1 MQRLTEVMPLNEV
14 VVTRDELQILLNM
27 EDEISIM
34 YSFYKHFQL
43 LTAKPE
49 GEGYRLKVFAGEYD
63 FDREAEK
70 LDHYAKEMPGYSDFL
85 ECLLSSGVIGYK
97 NEEDFREQIKHY
109 RNLAKRVYF
118 CPDTNVIYH
127 RFISNS
133 SLFNQNEI
141 LLVDTVK
148 EEIEAALNFKYSPHQ
163 ISELK
168 SLVKYQEF
176 LLDEW
181 VNKRMKRSR
190 KAAYIALREYRK
202 VSDLAVEIEGVE
214 KSTND
219 SEYNDMILI
228 KSVRRFEKERNALPV
243 LLTADVSMVDIC
255 ELEGVE
261 HFLFEYPHAI
271 SADYCTAEQMLELVY
286 CLAVVFGVIRLNSTV
301 IFGEFRGKSRHEELK
316 LRFLDEK
323 MVEDFERDLRI
334 CRRLMALGIEK

>member
-1 MQRLTEVMPLNEV
+1 MLVNEV

-27 EDEISIM
+27 EDEISVM
-34 YSFYKHFQL
+34 YPFYKHFRL

-49 GEGYRLKVFAGEYD
+49 GEEYRLKVFAGEYD
-63 FDREAEK
+63 FDRETEK

-85 ECLLSSGVIGYK
+85 ECLLSSGVLRYK
-97 NEEDFREQIKHY
+97 NKADFGERLKHY
-109 RNLAKRVYF
+109 RSLTKRVYF
-118 CPDTNVIYH
+118 CPDTNIIYH

-133 SLFNQNEI
+133 SFFKQNEV

-148 EEIEAALNFKYSPHQ
+148 EEIEASLNYKYSPHQ

-190 KAAYIALREYRK
+190 KVAYIALREYKTVR
-202 VSDLAVEIEGVE
+202 DLAVEIEGVE

-219 SEYNDMILI
+219 SEHNDRIII
-228 KSVRRFEKERNALPV
+228 KSVRRFEKERNVLPV

-261 HFLFEYPHAI
+261 YFLFEYPHAI
-271 SADYCTAEQMLELVY
+271 SADHCSAEQMLELVY

-301 IFGEFRGKSRHEELK
+301 IFGEFKGKSRHEELK

-323 MVEDFERDLRI
+323 MVEEFERDLRI

>member
-1 MQRLTEVMPLNEV
+1 MPVSEV
-14 VVTRDELQILLNM
+14 VVSRDELQILLNM
-27 EDEISIM
+27 ENEISIM
-34 YSFYKHFQL
+34 YPFYKHFQL

-49 GEGYRLKVFAGEYD
+49 EDGYRLKVFVGEYD
-63 FDREAEK
+63 FDREVERF
-70 LDHYAKEMPGYSDFL
+70 DHFALEMPGYADFL
-85 ECLLSSGVIGYK
+85 ECLVAGILKYK
-97 NEEDFREQIKHY
+97 NEKDFIEKLKHY
-109 RNLAKRVYF
+109 RSMTKRVYF

-133 SLFNQNEI
+133 SLFKQNEV

-148 EEIEAALNFKYSPHQ
+148 KEIEAALNYKYNPHQ

-168 SLVKYQEF
+168 NLVKYQKF

-181 VNKRMKRSR
+181 VNKRMKKSR

-202 VSDLAVEIEGVE
+202 VRDLAVEIESIE
-214 KSTND
+214 KSTRD
-219 SEYNDMILI
+219 SEYNDRIII

-261 HFLFEYPHAI
+261 YFLFEYPHVI
-271 SADYCTAEQMLELVY
+271 SADYCNAEQMLELVY

-301 IFGEFRGKSRHEELK
+301 VFGEFRGKSRHEELK
-316 LRFLDEK
+316 LRFLDEN
-323 MVEDFERDLRI
+323 MVEEFERDLRT
-334 CRRLMALGIEK
+334 CRKLMALGIEK